1 MKPDTIKS
9 LATQLSDEIIT
20 IRRTIHANPEL
31 SFQEFETAG
40 FIERILDGW
49 GISHERIANTGIT
62 GVIEGSESGKY
73 LVLRADIDALPIV
86 ETNTCDYRSKN
97 AGVMHACGHDVHTAS
112 LLGAIKII
120 SSLRNDWNGRIRF
133 IFQPAEEVLP
143 GGAQKI
149 LESGLLD
156 HPEPDFIIA
165 QHVYPE
171 LPAGMFGFREG
182 PYMASTDEI
191 YLDVKGIG
199 GHSALPHK
207 LIDPVLIA
215 SHLVV
220 SLQQIVS
227 RSIPAD
233 IPAVLSFGKFDAPGS
248 TNVIP
253 PTVKLEGTFRIMDEQ
268 WRQIALDEI
277 QKMASGIV
285 SSMGATLD
293 CRLVPGYPSLKNDPE
308 LTRVL
313 KNLAVSYAGPDQIA
327 TLPLRMTGEDF
338 SRYAQRFPAVF
349 YRLGTGG
356 GNFNNPVH
364 HPEFDINE
372 SALTHGMGMM
382 AWLAMQACS
391 CPEVPPPAP
400 SL

>member
-1 MKPDTIKS
+1 MNPETIKS
-9 LATQLSDEIIT
+9 LANQLSDEIIA
-20 IRRTIHANPEL
+20 IRRTLHANPEL
-31 SFQEFETAG
+31 SFKEYETAA
-40 FIERILDGW
+40 FIERILDSW
-49 GISHERIANTGIT
+49 GISHERIADTGIT
-62 GVIEGSESGKY
+62 GLIKGQEDGKY

-86 ETNTCDYRSKN
+86 EMNTCDYRSNN
-97 AGVMHACGHDVHTAS
+97 AGVMHACGHDVHTAA
-112 LLGAIKII
+112 LLGAIRII
-120 SSLRNDWNGRIRF
+120 SLLRDDLKGNIRF

-171 LPAGMFGFREG
+171 LPSGMFGFREG

-199 GHSALPHK
+199 GHGGLPHK
-207 LIDPVLIA
+207 LIDTVLIA

-220 SLQQIVS
+220 GLQQIVS
-227 RSIPAD
+227 RRIPAD

-253 PTVKLEGTFRIMDEQ
+253 SIVKIEGTFRIMDEK
-268 WRQIALDEI
+268 WRQIAHDEI
-277 QKMASGIV
+277 RKMASGIV

-293 CRLVPGYPSLKNDPE
+293 CRIVPGYPALRNDPE

-313 KNLAVSYAGPDQIA
+313 ESMAVSFAGADQIA
-327 TLPLRMTGEDF
+327 ALPKRMTGEDF

-364 HPEFDINE
+364 HPEFDIDE
-372 SALTHGMGMM
+372 SALEHGMGMM
-382 AWLAMQACS
+382 AWLAIQLMTS
-391 CPEVPPPAP
+391 
-400 SL
+400 

>member
-1 MKPDTIKS
+1 MNPDTIKS
-9 LATQLSDEIIT
+9 LANQLTDEIIT
-20 IRRTIHANPEL
+20 IRRTLHANPEL
-31 SFQEFETAG
+31 SFKEFETTA
-40 FIERILDGW
+40 FIERTLDGW
-49 GISHERIANTGIT
+49 GISHKRIADTGIT
-62 GVIEGSESGKY
+62 GLIEGPGSGRY

-86 ETNTCDYRSKN
+86 EMNNCDYQSKN
-97 AGVMHACGHDVHTAS
+97 SGVMHACGHDVHTAA
-112 LLGAIKII
+112 LLGAIRII
-120 SSLRNDWNGRIRF
+120 SSLKNDLKGSVRF

-149 LESGLLD
+149 LESGLLH

-182 PYMASTDEI
+182 LYMASTDEI
-191 YLDVKGIG
+191 YLEVKGIG
-199 GHSALPHK
+199 GHGSLPDK

-220 SLQQIVS
+220 GLQQIVS
-227 RSIPAD
+227 RKIPAG

-253 PTVKLEGTFRIMDEQ
+253 STVRIEGTFRIMDEQ

-277 QKMASGIV
+277 RKMASGMV

-293 CRLVPGYPSLKNDPE
+293 CRIVPGYPALKNDVE
-308 LTRVL
+308 LTRTV
-313 KNLAVSYAGPDQIA
+313 KNLAVDFAGAGQVSE
-327 TLPLRMTGEDF
+327 LPMRMTGEDF

-356 GNFNNPVH
+356 GKFNNPVH
-364 HPEFDINE
+364 HPEFDVDETAI
-372 SALTHGMGMM
+372 THGMGMM
-382 AWLAMQACS
+382 AWLGLA
-391 CPEVPPPAP
+391 
-400 SL
+400 L